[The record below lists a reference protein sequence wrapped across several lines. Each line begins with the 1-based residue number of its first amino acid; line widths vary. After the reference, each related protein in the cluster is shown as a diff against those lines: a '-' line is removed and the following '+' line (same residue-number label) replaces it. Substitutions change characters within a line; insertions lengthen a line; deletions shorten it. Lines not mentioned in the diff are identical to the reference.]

1 MVKDAEAH
9 AEEAHK
15 LRELAD
21 AKNMA
26 ETLAYQTEKS
36 LAEHRDKLE
45 AADAATLEG
54 RDRWSCKQVLE
65 SGDLETIRAK
75 TQALNEAA
83 QPLAQALYADAQA
96 AARPPSGDGGAAGN
110 GAAGDEVVE
119 DADYEVIDDDETA
132 TKA

>member
-1 MVKDAEAH
+1 MVKDAESH

-21 AKNMA
+21 AKNVA

-54 RDRWSCKQVLE
+54 RVMELKQVLE
-65 SGDLETIRAK
+65 SGDLETIREK

-83 QPLAQALYADAQA
+83 QPLAQVLYADAQA
-96 AARPPSGDGGAAGN
+96 APSPGATEN
-110 GAAGDEVVE
+110 GASAADDEVVE
-119 DADYEVIDDDETA
+119 DADFEVIEDDETA

>member
-1 MVKDAEAH
+1 MVTEAEAH
-9 AEEAHK
+9 ADEAHK

-36 LAEHRDKLE
+36 LAENRDKLDS
-45 AADAATLEG
+45 ADAATLDG
-54 RDRWSCKQVLE
+54 RIMELRQVLE
-65 SGDLETIRAK
+65 SGDIDTIREK

-96 AARPPSGDGGAAGN
+96 ASAAGSSFSRCSER
-110 GAAGDEVVE
+110 DFSVW
-119 DADYEVIDDDETA
+119 
-132 TKA
+132 